1 MALRQPRTMAVVL
14 VMAMMAVLCFFQLGR
29 VQAPIWD
36 ETYYI
41 PTTARFHEGRTQ
53 FAAHP
58 PLGIMLTAAGDMAS
72 GLNAGADWDR
82 IGAQRAI
89 PAEAMPVG
97 FDYRGPRL
105 ASALFGVIAAGL
117 FCLLMIELTGS
128 AWGGALLSLLL
139 VADTALLVQLRSAQ
153 LDSFQLAFVLAA
165 LLAALAALRNSR
177 TSAFALFG
185 LFVACAALVRAN
197 GLMLGLLAPFLLWPA
212 LQRRDWG
219 ALVRQASAG
228 AAGGLAAL
236 VLTFSVYFAL
246 SPLPPDPATPAGQE
260 QARFLSPGHA
270 RALKQGQRDMP
281 AALAGLADY
290 RGYMTH
296 DLSITP
302 PADANG
308 SHPAQ
313 WLLARGTILY
323 RADRRP
329 GHQDA
334 IGLVPNLA
342 VWLVSLFGVV
352 TSLLPSRWRQDR
364 LRAMLLT
371 GWIANMAALQYLDG
385 MRVLY
390 LYHYFIPLLLGHAMA
405 AREWQRHGLPRLP
418 AATITVLVLGF
429 GAAAWNFA
437 T

>member
-58 PLGIMLTAAGDMAS
+58 PLGIMLIAVGDMAS

-89 PAEAMPVG
+89 PAEAMPAG

-128 AWGGALLSLLL
+128 AWGGGLLSLLF

-153 LDSFQLAFVLAA
+153 LDSFQLAFVLAS
-165 LLAALAALRNSR
+165 LLAALAALQNSR

-197 GLMLGLLAPFLLWPA
+197 GLMLGLLAPFLL
-212 LQRRDWG
+212 
-219 ALVRQASAG
+219 
-228 AAGGLAAL
+228 
-236 VLTFSVYFAL
+236 
-246 SPLPPDPATPAGQE
+246 
-260 QARFLSPGHA
+260 
-270 RALKQGQRDMP
+270 
-281 AALAGLADY
+281 
-290 RGYMTH
+290 
-296 DLSITP
+296 
-302 PADANG
+302 
-308 SHPAQ
+308 
-313 WLLARGTILY
+313 
-323 RADRRP
+323 
-329 GHQDA
+329 
-334 IGLVPNLA
+334 
-342 VWLVSLFGVV
+342 
-352 TSLLPSRWRQDR
+352 
-364 LRAMLLT
+364 
-371 GWIANMAALQYLDG
+371 
-385 MRVLY
+385 
-390 LYHYFIPLLLGHAMA
+390 
-405 AREWQRHGLPRLP
+405 
-418 AATITVLVLGF
+418 
-429 GAAAWNFA
+429 
-437 T
+437 